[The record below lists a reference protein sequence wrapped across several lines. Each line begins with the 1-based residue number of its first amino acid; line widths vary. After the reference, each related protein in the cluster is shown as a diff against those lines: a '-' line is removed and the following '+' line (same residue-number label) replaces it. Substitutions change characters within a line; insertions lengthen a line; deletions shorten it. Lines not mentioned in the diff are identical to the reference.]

1 MSLYPHRCLCPA
13 RRGSLGRGQPQP
25 FSLSLGYRRSAPGY
39 ESMALYLHL
48 PIVYRRR
55 LAPASQLLTARPG
68 ILRQAPSASG
78 GGHPGSNAHT
88 ARTSYRVVIC
98 ASGRTATP
106 PRLLAAPGTPDTH
119 TTSGRPSV
127 DLRRPRFLE
136 RTQCEPRQD
145 SSAWRPMPILA
156 SPKPHQ
162 PAPPLT
168 ARQGPSSRGI
178 NGWEAPA
185 LSVRHEATDDEADPD
200 HQPGP
205 RVQSSPVELHV
216 SNPEDWNAGPRK
228 CTPNRTSPQRRDQ
241 QRPREKP
248 GKRQHDDDIQPERED
263 PTNDCPSPEPQAA
276 SEMRSICGHANI
288 HSPILRRSW
297 VRCRP
302 KEAPPVSHRC
312 SRPTA

>member
-1 MSLYPHRCLCPA
+1 MASLYPHRCLCPA

-98 ASGRTATP
+98 ASGRTAKP

-127 DLRRPRFLE
+127 DLRRPHLSK
-136 RTQCEPRQD
+136 EP
-145 SSAWRPMPILA
+145 SASHAKILA
-156 SPKPHQ
+156 PGD
-162 PAPPLT
+162 
-168 ARQGPSSRGI
+168 RCPSS
-178 NGWEAPA
+178 PA
-185 LSVRHEATDDEADPD
+185 
-200 HQPGP
+200 Q
-205 RVQSSPVELHV
+205 
-216 SNPEDWNAGPRK
+216 NP
-228 CTPNRTSPQRRDQ
+228 TSPH
-241 QRPREKP
+241 RPSRLDKAPQVEESTAGKP
-248 GKRQHDDDIQPERED
+248 QP
-263 PTNDCPSPEPQAA
+263 
-276 SEMRSICGHANI
+276 
-288 HSPILRRSW
+288 
-297 VRCRP
+297 
-302 KEAPPVSHRC
+302 
-312 SRPTA
+312 